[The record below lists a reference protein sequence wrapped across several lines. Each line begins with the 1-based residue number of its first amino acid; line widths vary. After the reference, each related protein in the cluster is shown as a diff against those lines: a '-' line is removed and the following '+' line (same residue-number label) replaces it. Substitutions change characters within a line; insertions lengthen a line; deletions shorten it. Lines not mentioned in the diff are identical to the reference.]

1 MGIESKYVW
10 MNGKFVDYEKAT
22 VPFLNPALHYGFAC
36 FEGIRCYNT
45 DNGPAIFRN
54 REHMQRLA
62 ESAHIMGFQK
72 LPFSVDELMKAA
84 RDTVAKNDF
93 SACYIRPLVYLV
105 SPSMGLNMDLGE
117 AHISIAAWEWGSMLG
132 EESLTKGIRANVSS
146 FTRHHPNVM
155 MTKSKAAGN
164 YVNSMLAKSEA
175 VRSGFDEAIML
186 DPQGYVAECTGE
198 NLFLVRK
205 GKIYT
210 SHTAAILEGITRD
223 AIIILARDLGYEVV
237 EQPLVRDQLY
247 VADEVFMCGTA
258 AECVPVREIDRRQ
271 IGKGVAGPITRDI
284 QQAFSKV
291 IKGQHPRSTDWL
303 DMIS

>member
-45 DNGPAIFRN
+45 NQGPAIFRN

-93 SACYIRPLVYLV
+93 TACYIRPLVYLI

-132 EESLTKGIRANVSS
+132 EESLTKGIRANISS

-175 VRSGFDEAIML
+175 VRAGFDEAIML

-223 AIIILARDLGYEVV
+223 AIITLARELGYEVV

-271 IGKGVAGPITRDI
+271 IGEGKAGPVTRDI
-284 QQAFSKV
+284 QKAFGEV
-291 IKGQHPRSTDWL
+291 IKGQHALSSGWL
-303 DMIS
+303 DNIY

>member
-10 MNGKFVDYEKAT
+10 MNGKFVDFENAT

-45 DNGPAIFRN
+45 DQGPAIFRN
-54 REHMQRLA
+54 REHMQRLG
-62 ESAHIMGFQK
+62 ESAHIMGFQN
-72 LPFSVDELMKAA
+72 LPFSAEELMKAA
-84 RDTVAKNDF
+84 RDTVAKNEF
-93 SACYIRPLVYLV
+93 AACYIRPLVYLI

-117 AHISIAAWEWGSMLG
+117 AHVSIAAWEWGSMLG
-132 EESLTKGIRANVSS
+132 EDSLTKGIRANVSS

-175 VRSGFDEAIML
+175 VRAGFDEAIML

-205 GKIYT
+205 GKVYT

-223 AIIILARDLGYEVV
+223 AIITLAKDLGYDVV
-237 EQPLVRDQLY
+237 EQPIVRDQLY
-247 VADEVFMCGTA
+247 IADEVFMCGTA
-258 AECVPVREIDRRQ
+258 AECVPVREIDRRK
-271 IGKGVAGPITRDI
+271 IGEGIAGPVTRNL
-284 QQAFSKV
+284 QKAFSKV
-291 IKGQHPRSTDWL
+291 IKGQHDRSAEWL
-303 DMIS
+303 DYIQ

>member
-45 DNGPAIFRN
+45 NNGPAIFRN
-54 REHMQRLA
+54 REHMQRLT

-84 RDTVAKNDF
+84 RETVAKNDF
-93 SACYIRPLVYLV
+93 KACYIRPLVYLI

-117 AHISIAAWEWGSMLG
+117 AHVSIAAWEWGSMLG
-132 EESLTKGIRANVSS
+132 EESLTKGIRANISS
-146 FTRHHPNVM
+146 FARHHPNVM

-175 VRSGFDEAIML
+175 VRAGFDEAIML

-223 AIIILARDLGYEVV
+223 AIITLARELGYEVI

-247 VADEVFMCGTA
+247 IADEVFMCGTA

-271 IGKGVAGPITRDI
+271 IGEGMAGPVTRDI
-284 QQAFSKV
+284 QKAFSEV
-291 IKGQHPRSTDWL
+291 IKGQHDLSSGWL
-303 DMIS
+303 DNIN

>member
-1 MGIESKYVW
+1 
-10 MNGKFVDYEKAT
+10 
-22 VPFLNPALHYGFAC
+22 
-36 FEGIRCYNT
+36 
-45 DNGPAIFRN
+45 
-54 REHMQRLA
+54 
-62 ESAHIMGFQK
+62 
-72 LPFSVDELMKAA
+72 
-84 RDTVAKNDF
+84 
-93 SACYIRPLVYLV
+93 
-105 SPSMGLNMDLGE
+105 
-117 AHISIAAWEWGSMLG
+117 
-132 EESLTKGIRANVSS
+132 
-146 FTRHHPNVM
+146 M

-175 VRSGFDEAIML
+175 VRAGFDEAIML

-223 AIIILARDLGYEVV
+223 AIITLAKGLGYEVI

-271 IGKGVAGPITRDI
+271 IGEGMAGPITRDI
-284 QQAFSKV
+284 QKAFSEV
-291 IKGQHPRSTDWL
+291 IKGQHPLSDGWL
-303 DMIS
+303 DNIS